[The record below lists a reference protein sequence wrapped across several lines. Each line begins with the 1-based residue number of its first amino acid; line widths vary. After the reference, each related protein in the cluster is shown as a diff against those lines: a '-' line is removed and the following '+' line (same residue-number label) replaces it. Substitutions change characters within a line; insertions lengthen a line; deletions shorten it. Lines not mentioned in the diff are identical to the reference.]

1 MQFTYKCTGFQFSK
15 ITCQKQTFSFI
26 SLKTCIML
34 DKQDLK
40 NGSFFIL
47 QKKKTFSLIMIVPVA
62 SKHWNSVQNMPTMN
76 HLVYDD
82 THLSRP
88 PAPALSLMP

>member
-1 MQFTYKCTGFQFSK
+1 
-15 ITCQKQTFSFI
+15 
-26 SLKTCIML
+26 
-34 DKQDLK
+34 
-40 NGSFFIL
+40 
-47 QKKKTFSLIMIVPVA
+47 MIVPIA

-88 PAPALSLMP
+88 PAPALSLMPWQFSAILLGEFSSRKTPRLQAKGTCRYWLRFNSQIHGLC

>member
-47 QKKKTFSLIMIVPVA
+47 QKKKNLQSNNDCPNCFQTLE
-62 SKHWNSVQNMPTMN
+62 
-76 HLVYDD
+76 
-82 THLSRP
+82 LS
-88 PAPALSLMP
+88 AKYAYNDSFGV